1 MTSLPHP
8 FSSRCGRETNN
19 LVCVA
24 LDKNQLKI
32 NDRVVLNP
40 EADILWNV
48 CVQNAASLY
57 KLLSSLL
64 TLSDLRRISSIICRL
79 DC

>member
-1 MTSLPHP
+1 MGPLFSTS
-8 FSSRCGRETNN
+8 
-19 LVCVA
+19 
-24 LDKNQLKI
+24 LDKNELKI

-48 CVQNAASLY
+48 CVQHAASLY

-64 TLSDLRRISSIICRL
+64 TLSDLRRISSIICR
-79 DC
+79 